1 MLISSKTNK
10 KVKMLI
16 SLASKK
22 GRKETGLFLIEGF
35 HMVKEAIN
43 FKYCLSEIFVAES
56 QKDLILPKIKGAM
69 CDITILSD
77 AIFDLV
83 SNTVSSQGVLAVAYI
98 PKTKP
103 FFAGKP
109 FLVLDRIQDPGNLGT
124 IIRTAVATGFENII
138 LVDCVDPF
146 NPKVVRS
153 SSSGIFFVNLY
164 FMSNDEVV
172 NIAQSHFFYVATA
185 EGDSVFDIKNLPV
198 SFGLVLGNEAN
209 GVSTEFKNIGKKI
222 SLPMSGAIESLNVS
236 VAAGVFMYYFSHFGL

>member
-109 FLVLDRIQDPGNLGT
+109 FLILDRIQDPGNLGT

-153 SSSGIFFVNLY
+153 S
-164 FMSNDEVV
+164 
-172 NIAQSHFFYVATA
+172 
-185 EGDSVFDIKNLPV
+185 
-198 SFGLVLGNEAN
+198 
-209 GVSTEFKNIGKKI
+209 
-222 SLPMSGAIESLNVS
+222 
-236 VAAGVFMYYFSHFGL
+236 